1 MQAKLASTAVVGRAV
16 HLATV
21 TIGVILVL
29 SILMRAPES
38 AAFNSAC
45 AGPVTRPARRNRCVP
60 E

>member
-21 TIGVILVL
+21 TIGLILVL
-29 SILMRAPES
+29 SILMRALKG
-38 AAFNSAC
+38 AAFNSAR

-60 E
+60 V